1 MPTCVRLVS
10 LLLLPFLAVS
20 AGAQDW
26 SKMQP
31 PLWSAKPDVAGFEKT
46 ENGRLAAA
54 QQAVDRILAV
64 KGARTVDNT
73 LAPFDEASRQL
84 NSAAYFAGLM
94 QQVHPDPGFRD
105 HATEMIRKVSA
116 AQTAL
121 ALNRDVYHAL
131 AALDLSRAD
140 AATRYYVQRQLLEF
154 RLAGVDKDDATRARL
169 KQLNDQLTEEQ
180 SMYDR
185 NISDGTK
192 TVEAAPTELE
202 GLPQDYIDRHKPGAD
217 GKVRITTDYPDLV
230 PVMKFA
236 KSDALRRQLWE
247 AFTTR
252 AYPKNHDV
260 LSNMMQTR
268 YQIASLLGYS
278 SWADYNAADKMIQK
292 GENIADFIQQ
302 VNRASQPVAEREF
315 AMLLAQ
321 KKKLDPQA
329 SAVDDYEVSYLSE
342 QVRRSEYNFDSQSVR
357 PYLPF
362 ARVKQGIL
370 DTAATLFHLTFRQ
383 ESGVPAWDPAVETWD
398 VLDGGKM
405 IGRFYLDLHPR
416 PGKYSHA
423 EMAPVLD
430 GIRGKQLPEAILV
443 CNFAVPTATDPG
455 LMEYGDVVTF
465 FHEFGHLMH
474 WILGGQQAWA
484 GISGISMEAD
494 FGEAPSQML
503 EEWMRSP
510 QVLASFA
517 RHYQTGQPIPA
528 ELVARMNRASAFGRA
543 TWVQQQNSYTAMS
556 YQLYRTKPQEIDIE
570 AVCPQ
575 ATRTYT
581 RFTPLPGVHF
591 YAAFGHLAGYSS
603 AYYTYLWDKV
613 IAEDFFAQFDP
624 ANLLASEASM
634 RYRRQVLEPGGSVSA
649 NTLVRNFLGR
659 PQNMTAFQH
668 WMGEEFASPAA
679 GAGTAGKGR

>member
-528 ELVARMNRASAFGRA
+528 DLVARMNRASAFGRA